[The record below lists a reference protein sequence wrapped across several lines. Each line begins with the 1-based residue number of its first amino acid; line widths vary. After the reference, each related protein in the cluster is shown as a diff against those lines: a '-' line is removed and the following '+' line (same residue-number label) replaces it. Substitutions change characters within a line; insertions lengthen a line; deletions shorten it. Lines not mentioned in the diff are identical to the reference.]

1 MYPYLKLIERKS
13 KLWIFVTDYSF
24 IANLLK
30 NAHNYRN
37 YANRDVMYYSISH
50 NISHKLIAHFI
61 QISDIYGFL
70 WLT

>member
-30 NAHNYRN
+30 NAHNY
-37 YANRDVMYYSISH
+37 YSISH
-50 NISHKLIAHFI
+50 NMSHKLIAHFI